1 MDDGN
6 LPKPEE
12 DPIAP
17 QWVISIRKKNQMI
30 RKLFMVIGL
39 LLLPFF
45 DASLA
50 DSASSAHSVDSPNSP
65 AHLLQQAGVQGGLVV
80 HVGGDKESMG
90 RQLSEYRINDGY
102 IVHGLSTDPAQVAVA
117 REYLLDQGLYG
128 KISVALFDGKSLPYA
143 ENLVNLVI
151 VDGPD
156 VEITREEILRVLVP
170 NGVALIDGDVI
181 LQGSAGVKGR
191 YSINGGVSVKMID
204 AEKIIKPIPSDID
217 EWSHFEHGPGNNP
230 VAADTVVGPPRHLQ
244 WAAGPRWLRSHEVPS
259 GISSMVTAG
268 GRFFQTQDEGPIGI
282 SDARLPEQWSLI
294 ARDAFNGTQLWK
306 ISLPNWGWQTFAAD
320 YRDKFKDREW
330 IYSSGLRTRW
340 PSSYKTR
347 MVADSERLYF
357 TLGNTAPVSI
367 IDAATGEILTTCA
380 GSDNPNKLILCNDV
394 LCVELAQAIIA
405 YDARSGLQLWKKELS
420 SIGSIAA
427 SGNSLLYVNNKDE
440 LHACDLKSG
449 ESLWDCVLEVPGKLK
464 IAYLDPDAT
473 LQGSADAKDRTTIH
487 GDIDIKNGL
496 VLAASGSNMQVLS
509 LDSGETVWSK
519 PDGVGVRGSGG
530 GQYIV
535 GDTIWLGYRGAR
547 VDFKTGEALP
557 ALGVENLWSPQHHHR
572 CYPNKATS
580 RYIIGAMEGME
591 YLALE
596 DESHSRNNWVRGSCG
611 LGILPANGM
620 TYAPADQCF
629 CSAGV
634 KLLGTNA
641 LTAAREFPEEEPAA
655 RRLTRGEYYDRADVD
670 NVEMQQWPSYRH
682 DALRSGSN
690 AVNVSANLKDSW
702 SLQLDPSITQ
712 PVVSGDNLFLA
723 SRDTHTVYAVDAV
736 SGEKLWR
743 FTADGR
749 VDSSPTLYKGL
760 LLFGSADGY
769 VTCLRQSDGGLVWKF
784 RAAPHERLIQSFG
797 QLESV
802 WPLHGSVLILD
813 DLAYVSAG
821 RSTFLDGGLFLYAIE
836 PTTGRVVY
844 QHQEIGP
851 YEDHAEGFGHS
862 FWSEGARNDVLVSD
876 GESIYIMQLRFDR
889 RLKPDP
895 AKTESLLGDRQLGR
909 HIFSTAGFLDGDGYN
924 RTFWMHSNIWPG
936 FNLANQASKSGQLL
950 VFNDDTT
957 FGVKTF
963 WTRNRHSPM
972 FFPATEGYLLFA
984 DDIDS
989 EPILIGRDEGTPLT
1003 WLPEFNMNKSG
1014 ADKADWGPEL
1024 QSAPRRSSVDAYTYN
1039 KDKGVGYTR
1048 VHEPKWTVHA
1058 PIRVNAMVV
1067 AEEKLFVA
1075 GAPDVL
1081 DEDDPLGALEGRK
1094 GGLLRAVS
1102 TSDGSTL
1109 AEYTLES
1116 PPLLDGLIAV
1126 EGKLFLVT
1134 LDGKL
1139 TCWE

>member
-1 MDDGN
+1 
-6 LPKPEE
+6 
-12 DPIAP
+12 
-17 QWVISIRKKNQMI
+17 MI
-30 RKLFMVIGL
+30 RKLLPVISL
-39 LLLPFF
+39 LLLPLST
-45 DASLA
+45 AAVA
-50 DSASSAHSVDSPNSP
+50 DSPSSV
-65 AHLLQQAGVQGGLVV
+65 LQQSGVQGGLIV
-80 HVGGDKESMG
+80 HVGCG
-90 RQLSEYRINDGY
+90 RENPGRLLADYSTNDDCL
-102 IVHGLSTDPAQVAVA
+102 VHGLSTDPAQVAAA

-128 KISVALFDGKSLPYA
+128 KISVALFDGKTLPYA
-143 ENLVNLVI
+143 ENLVNLLV
-151 VDGPD
+151 VDDPD
-156 VEITREEILRVLVP
+156 VEIAREEILRVLVP
-170 NGVALIDGDVI
+170 NGVAL
-181 LQGSAGVKGR
+181 
-191 YSINGGVSVKMID
+191 ID

-217 EWSHFEHGPGNNP
+217 EWSHFEHGPDNNP

-244 WAAGPRWLRSHEVPS
+244 WVAGPRWLRSHEEPS
-259 GISSMVTAG
+259 GISCMVTAG

-306 ISLPNWGWQTFAAD
+306 IPVPNWGWQTFAAD
-320 YRDKFKDREW
+320 YRDTFKDGGW
-330 IYSSGLRTRW
+330 IFSTGLRGRW
-340 PSSYKTR
+340 PASYKTR

-367 IDAATGEILTTCA
+367 IDAATGEVLATCA
-380 GSDNPNKLILCNDV
+380 GSDNPNKLLLCNDV
-394 LCVELAQAIIA
+394 LCVELPQAIIA
-405 YDARSGLQLWKKELS
+405 YDSQSGSQLWKIES

-427 SGNSLLYVNNKDE
+427 SGNSLLFVNNKDE
-440 LHACDLKSG
+440 LHAIDLKSG
-449 ESLWDCVLEVPGKLK
+449 EPLWDCVLEVPGKLK
-464 IAYLDPDAT
+464 IAHLDPDAT
-473 LQGSADAKDRTTIH
+473 LQGSAAAKDRPIIH
-487 GDIDIKNGL
+487 GGVDINHGL
-496 VLAASGSNMQVLS
+496 VLSSSGSNMQVLS

-519 PDGVGVRGSGG
+519 PEGVGVRGSGS
-530 GQYIV
+530 GQYII

-547 VDFKTGEALP
+547 VDLNTGEALP
-557 ALGVENLWSPQHHHR
+557 GLGVENLWSPQHHHR

-655 RRLTRGEYYDRADVD
+655 HRLTRGEFYDRTDTENIEAA
-670 NVEMQQWPSYRH
+670 QWPSYRH
-682 DALRSGSN
+682 DALRSGAN
-690 AVNVSANLKDSW
+690 AVNVSANLQNSW
-702 SLQLDPSITQ
+702 RLQLDPSITQ
-712 PVVSGDNLFLA
+712 PVVSGDRLFLA

-736 SGEKLWR
+736 SGEQLWK

-836 PTTGRVVY
+836 PDTGRVVY
-844 QHQEIGP
+844 QHQESGP

-862 FWSEGARNDVLVSD
+862 YWSEGARNDVLVSD

-889 RLKPDP
+889 QLNPNP
-895 AKTESLLGDRQLGR
+895 AQTESLLGDRKLGR
-909 HIFSTAGFLDGDGYN
+909 HVFSTAGFLDGEGYN

-936 FNLANQASKSGQLL
+936 YNLANQASKSGQLL

-957 FGVKTF
+957 FGIKTF

-989 EPILIGRDEGTPLT
+989 EPILVGRDEGTPLT
-1003 WLPEFNMNKSG
+1003 WLPEFNMNKG
-1014 ADKADWGPEL
+1014 GTDKADWGPEL
-1024 QSAPRRSSVDAYTYN
+1024 QSAPRRSNVDAYTYN

-1048 VHEPKWTVHA
+1048 VHEPKWTVHV
-1058 PIRVNAMVV
+1058 PIRVNAMV
-1067 AEEKLFVA
+1067 AANEKLFVA

-1102 TSDGSTL
+1102 ASDGSTL
-1109 AEYTLES
+1109 AEYPLDS

-1134 LDGKL
+1134 ADGQL

>member
-1 MDDGN
+1 VGN
-6 LPKPEE
+6 
-12 DPIAP
+12 
-17 QWVISIRKKNQMI
+17 KNEKENEMI
-30 RKLFMVIGL
+30 RKLLPVISL
-39 LLLPFF
+39 LLLPLSN
-45 DASLA
+45 AA
-50 DSASSAHSVDSPNSP
+50 VADSPNSVDAIDSP
-65 AHLLQQAGVQGGLVV
+65 SSVLQQSGVQGGLVV
-80 HVGGDKESMG
+80 HVGGGNGNMG
-90 RQLSEYRINDGY
+90 QLLAEYSTNDGY
-102 IVHGLSTDPAQVAVA
+102 LVHGLSTDPAQVAVA

-128 KISVALFDGKSLPYA
+128 KISVALFDGKTLPYA
-143 ENLVNLVI
+143 ENLVNLVVV
-151 VDGPD
+151 VDDPD
-156 VEITREEILRVLVP
+156 VEISREELLRVLVP
-170 NGVALIDGDVI
+170 NGIALIDADVT
-181 LQGSAGVKGR
+181 LQGDAASNVR
-191 YSINGGVSVKMID
+191 TFINGGVGIKTFD
-204 AEKIIKPIPSDID
+204 AEQIIKPIPSDID

-259 GISSMVTAG
+259 GISCMVTAG
-268 GRFFQTQDEGPIGI
+268 GRFFHTLDEGPIGI

-306 ISLPNWGWQTFAAD
+306 IPIPHWGWQTFAAD
-320 YRDKFKDREW
+320 YRDTFKDGGW
-330 IYSSGLRTRW
+330 IYSSGLRGRW
-340 PSSYKTR
+340 PSNYKTR

-367 IDAATGEILTTCA
+367 IDAATGEVITTCT

-394 LCVELAQAIIA
+394 LCVELPQAIIA
-405 YDARSGLQLWKKELS
+405 YDARSGSQLWKKDLS
-420 SIGSIAA
+420 SIKSIAA
-427 SGNSLLYVNNKDE
+427 SGNSFLYVAENKQ
-440 LHACDLKSG
+440 LHSCDLKTG
-449 ESLWDCVLEVPGKLK
+449 EAIWDCELEVPGKLK
-464 IAYLDPDAT
+464 IAYLDPDTT
-473 LQGSADAKDRTTIH
+473 LH

-496 VLAASGSNMQVLS
+496 VLSSSGSDMQVLS
-509 LDSGETVWSK
+509 LDTGETVWSK
-519 PDGVGVRGSGG
+519 PDGVGVRGSGS

-547 VDFKTGEALP
+547 VDLKTGEALP

-591 YLALE
+591 FLALE
-596 DESHSRNNWVRGSCG
+596 DESHSRNNWLRGSCG

-620 TYAPADQCF
+620 TYVPVDQCF

-634 KLLGTNA
+634 KLLGTNV
-641 LTAAREFPEEEPAA
+641 LTAAREFPEEKPTAQ
-655 RRLTRGEYYDRADVD
+655 RLTRGEHYDQADAGST
-670 NVEMQQWPSYRH
+670 EIPQWPSYRH

-690 AVNVSANLKDSW
+690 AVNVSANLRNSW
-702 SLQLDPSITQ
+702 RLQLDPSITQ
-712 PVVSGDNLFLA
+712 PVVSGDRLFLA
-723 SRDTHTVYAVDAV
+723 SRDTHTVYAVDTV
-736 SGEKLWR
+736 SGEQQWR
-743 FTADGR
+743 YTADGR

-769 VTCLRQSDGGLVWKF
+769 VTCLRQSDGELVWKF

-821 RSTFLDGGLFLYAIE
+821 RSTYLDGGLFLYAIE

-844 QHQEIGP
+844 RHQEIGP
-851 YEDHAEGFGHS
+851 YEDHAEGVGHS
-862 FWSEGARNDVLVSD
+862 YWSEGARNDVLVSD

-889 RLKPDP
+889 QLNPNP
-895 AKTESLLGDRQLGR
+895 AKTESLLGDRKLGR
-909 HIFSTAGFLDGDGYN
+909 HIFSTAGFLDGEGYN

-957 FGVKTF
+957 FGIKTF

-989 EPILIGRDEGTPLT
+989 EPILVGRDEGTPLT
-1003 WLPEFNMNKSG
+1003 WLPEFNMNKG
-1014 ADKADWGPEL
+1014 GTDKANWGPEL

-1039 KDKGVGYTR
+1039 KDKGIGYTR
-1048 VHEPKWTVHA
+1048 VHEPKWAVHL
-1058 PIRVNAMVV
+1058 PIRVNAMVA
-1067 AEEKLFVA
+1067 AEEILFVA

-1102 TSDGSTL
+1102 VSDGSML
-1109 AEYTLES
+1109 AEYSLDS

-1134 LDGKL
+1134 ADGQL